1 MAKYKLKKNQTL
13 GALSAE
19 SDLILSKVFVDTGYL
34 TKLLDTNDPTFLV
47 LGRTGSGKT
56 AMINQ
61 IIAQADIKSILDPD
75 ELSMQYLHS
84 NAIVKLI
91 SDWGVHL
98 DIFFKYLWRHICILE
113 LIKLRYSKAK
123 DGKFNIYNLF
133 NPDEHKTAKM
143 ALSYLD
149 IHGTEYWVTADTHI
163 KNFTTE
169 LVSKL
174 SADTKVGLKL
184 GFKSGNFET
193 AVGIAKEE
201 IIKQGVDAEII
212 ERTQAIVND
221 YQMTALNELLK
232 RLSSY
237 SFNDPKKKYFL
248 VIDDLDKNW
257 MPNDMFYL
265 TLIKSLLHTV
275 KEINSKLKGVK
286 IIVALRTNIFYR
298 VFKKSSISEPQREKW
313 NDVLV
318 DLKWDAFELSELVN
332 NRLSEL
338 FREQYTTEP
347 PTLEKIMPSKTKKNQ
362 LNAIEYLFSR
372 TFLRPRDVIDFFNTI
387 IYRQNGDLLLT
398 WSKIFDAEGEYSKRR
413 LDSILDE
420 WKDSYFGLSATFP
433 LLKKLGATFKKEDI
447 SKEDIEDIITYKD
460 CDKCKWLQNLQT
472 DYLENK
478 LLFYDVFH
486 EVINAL
492 YISGMIGLKR
502 SANDKVVYSYERPI
516 NIIELSQDEIEVF
529 SFHTHKMLWRALG
542 ISEN

>member
-19 SDLILSKVFVDTGYL
+19 SDEMLSKVFVDIGYL
-34 TKLLDTNDPTFLV
+34 EKLLNTSDPTFLV

-56 AMINQ
+56 AIINK
-61 IIAQADIKSILDPD
+61 IIEKADEKSILDPD

-84 NAIVKLI
+84 NSIVKII

-113 LIKLRYSKAK
+113 LIKLRYAK
-123 DGKFNIYNLF
+123 EKNSKFNILNLF
-133 NPDEHKTAKM
+133 YPDERKTAKM
-143 ALSYLD
+143 ALSYLEN
-149 IHGTEYWVTADTHI
+149 HGTEYWITADTHI

-174 SADTKVGLKL
+174 SADTKL
-184 GFKSGNFET
+184 GFKLGIKDTNFE
-193 AVGIAKEE
+193 AAIAMAKDEM
-201 IIKQGVDAEII
+201 IKKGVDAEII

-221 YQMTALNELLK
+221 YQMNILNELLK
-232 RLSSY
+232 RLSSD
-237 SFNDPKKKYFL
+237 SFNDSKKKYFL

-257 MPNDMFYL
+257 MPNDVFYL

-275 KEINSKLKGVK
+275 KEINSKLQGVK

-298 VFKKSSISEPQREKW
+298 VFRKSSVTEPQREKW
-313 NDVLV
+313 NDVLI
-318 DLKWDAFELSELVN
+318 DIKWNENELSELVN

-338 FREQYTTEP
+338 FREEYTTEP
-347 PTLEKIMPSKTKKNQ
+347 PTFQKIMPSKTKKYKSD
-362 LNAIEYLFSR
+362 ATDYLFSR

-387 IYRQNGDLLLT
+387 IYRQDGDLSLS

-420 WKDSYFGLSATFP
+420 WKDSYFGLSSTFT
-433 LLKKLGATFKKEDI
+433 LLKKLGISFKTENISKVDLEDI
-447 SKEDIEDIITYKD
+447 LTYKD
-460 CDKCKWLQNLQT
+460 CDKCKWLQKLQSN
-472 DYLENK
+472 YLEGK
-478 LLFYDVFH
+478 MLIEDVLH

-492 YISGMIGLKR
+492 YITGFIGIKR
-502 SANDKVVYSYERPI
+502 SPNEKIVFSYERPI
-516 NIIELSQDEIEVF
+516 NILELNPDEIEGYT
-529 SFHTHKMLWRALG
+529 FHVHKMLWRALG
-542 ISEN
+542 ISKI